1 MPGSGFNTDQRADA
15 EPDPKAEARASAIRL
30 LTIREHSCRELA
42 LKLRK
47 RGFSDEVISAIS
59 TELVHSG
66 LLDDSRFAGAYVR
79 VRLQRLF
86 GPIRIRAELR
96 GKGVSDEAIGPALAG
111 LDEDWDQAAS
121 RWVARR
127 GEDVSERKNK
137 ARVYRSLVNRGF
149 SHEQAMKALNSFI
162 NTP

>member
-1 MPGSGFNTDQRADA
+1 MPGSGFITDSESGSRLDQIADA
-15 EPDPKAEARASAIRL
+15 KVSAIRL
-30 LTIREHSCRELA
+30 LAIREHSCRELA

-47 RGFSDEVISAIS
+47 RGFSDEIIAAVSA
-59 TELVHSG
+59 ELARSD
-66 LLDDSRFAGAYVR
+66 LLDDERFAGAYVR

-96 GKGVSDEAIGPALAG
+96 GKGVDDEVIGSALAS

-127 GEDVSERKNK
+127 GDDVSDRNNK

>member
-1 MPGSGFNTDQRADA
+1 MGDDPKPDPQDQSGR
-15 EPDPKAEARASAIRL
+15 DPKAEARASAIRL
-30 LTIREHSCRELA
+30 LAIREHSCRELA

-47 RGFSDEVISAIS
+47 RGFADFVISA
-59 TELVHSG
+59 TTNELQQSG
-66 LLDDSRFAGAYVR
+66 LLDDARFAEAYVR
-79 VRLQRLF
+79 IRLQRLF

-96 GKGVSDEAIGPALAG
+96 NKGVSDADLAPALSAYDG
-111 LDEDWDQAAS
+111 DWDQAAS

-127 GEDVSERKNK
+127 GDDINDRKNK
-137 ARVYRSLVNRGF
+137 AKVYRSLVNRGF